1 MPKILVKRVQEDEYA
16 AEIGQD
22 SREDEYMLQKSVFFM
37 METHNRI
44 PMILSI

>member
-22 SREDEYMLQKSVFFM
+22 SREDEYAAEICLLHDGNS
-37 METHNRI
+37 
-44 PMILSI
+44 